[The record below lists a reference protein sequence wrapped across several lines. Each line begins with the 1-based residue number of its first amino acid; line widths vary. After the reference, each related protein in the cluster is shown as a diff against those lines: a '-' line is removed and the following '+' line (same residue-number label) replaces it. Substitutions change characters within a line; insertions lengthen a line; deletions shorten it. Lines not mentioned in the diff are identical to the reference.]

1 MKNEKFQNKS
11 RDFKNSRAHSEDRKH
26 EHTDFTREVRYLSE
40 SELMLLLSKKNDI
53 FVLILDCVQDP
64 HNLGACLRTADGAGV
79 DAVIVPKDKSV
90 DITDTVRR
98 VACGASESVPFVRVT
113 NLARTM
119 EKLKEIGVWLTGTS
133 DKSEKYLYEV
143 DLTGKV
149 GIVMGA
155 EGDGLRRL
163 TQEKCDYLV
172 QLPMAG
178 EVPCLNVSVATGIC
192 LYEVVRQRH
201 VNKVKK
207 LH

>member
-1 MKNEKFQNKS
+1 MKNENPN
-11 RDFKNSRAHSEDRKH
+11 FKQKDYKNARANSEQRKH
-26 EHTDFTREVRYLSE
+26 EHADFTREVRYLSE
-40 SELMLLLSKKNDI
+40 SELLIKLSKKKDA

-90 DITDTVRR
+90 DVTDTVRR

-119 EKLKEIGVWLTGTS
+119 EKLKEMGVWLTGTS
-133 DKSEKYLYEV
+133 DQSDKYLYDV
-143 DLTGKV
+143 DLTGSV

-163 TQEKCDYLV
+163 TKENCDFLV
-172 QLPMAG
+172 KIPMAG
-178 EVPCLNVSVATGIC
+178 DVPCLNVSVATGIC
-192 LYEVVRQRH
+192 LYEVVRQR
-201 VNKVKK
+201 KRKAT
-207 LH
+207 

>member
-1 MKNEKFQNKS
+1 MKNEHPN
-11 RDFKNSRAHSEDRKH
+11 FKHKDYKNARANSEQRKH

-40 SELMLLLSKKNDI
+40 SELLIMLSKKKDA

-90 DITDTVRR
+90 DVTDTVRR

-119 EKLKEIGVWLTGTS
+119 EKLKEMGVWLTGTS
-133 DKSEKYLYEV
+133 DQSDKYLYDI
-143 DLTGKV
+143 DLTGSV

-163 TQEKCDYLV
+163 TKENCDFLV
-172 QLPMAG
+172 KIPMAG

-192 LYEVVRQRH
+192 LYEVVRQR
-201 VNKVKK
+201 KRKAT
-207 LH
+207 

>member
-1 MKNEKFQNKS
+1 MKNDKQMYKPK
-11 RDFKNSRAHSEDRKH
+11 DHKNARANSEVRQH

-40 SELMLLLSKKNDI
+40 PELLMMLSKKKEV

-90 DITDTVRR
+90 DVTDTVRR

-119 EKLKEIGVWLTGTS
+119 EKLKEMGIWLTGTS
-133 DKSEKYLYEV
+133 DQSDKFLYDV
-143 DLTGKV
+143 DLTGSV

-163 TQEKCDYLV
+163 TKEGCDFLV
-172 QLPMAG
+172 QIPMAG

-192 LYEVVRQRH
+192 LYEVVRQR
-201 VNKVKK
+201 KQKAK
-207 LH
+207 

>member
-1 MKNEKFQNKS
+1 MNNDKPYQKHKDHKNA
-11 RDFKNSRAHSEDRKH
+11 RANSENRQH
-26 EHTDFTREVRYLSE
+26 EHTDFTREVRYLAE
-40 SELMLLLSKKNDI
+40 PEMLLMLSKKKDA

-90 DITDTVRR
+90 DVTDTVRR

-119 EKLKEIGVWLTGTS
+119 EKLKEMGIWLTGTS
-133 DKSEKYLYEV
+133 DQSDKFLYDV
-143 DLTGKV
+143 DLTGSV

-163 TQEKCDYLV
+163 TKEGCDFLV
-172 QLPMAG
+172 QIPMAG

-192 LYEVVRQRH
+192 LYEVVRQR
-201 VNKVKK
+201 KQKAQK
-207 LH
+207 

>member
-1 MKNEKFQNKS
+1 MKNEKFVNKQKDS
-11 RDFKNSRAHSEDRKH
+11 RNSRANSEERQH
-26 EHTDFTREVRYLSE
+26 EHTDYTREVRYLSE
-40 SELMLLLSKKNDI
+40 VELMLMLSKKTNP
-53 FVLILDCVQDP
+53 FLLILDCVQDP

-98 VACGASESVPFVRVT
+98 VACGASETVPFVRVT

-119 EKLKEIGVWLTGTS
+119 EKLKEMGIWLTGTS
-133 DKSEKYLYEV
+133 DKCDRFIYDV
-143 DLTGKV
+143 DLTGGV

-163 TQEKCDYLV
+163 TQENCDFLV
-172 QLPMAG
+172 QIPMAG

-192 LYEVVRQRH
+192 LYEVVRQR
-201 VNKVKK
+201 KVKNK
-207 LH
+207 

>member
-1 MKNEKFQNKS
+1 MSNEKPYPKQK
-11 RDFKNSRAHSEDRKH
+11 DYKNARANSDSRKH
-26 EHTDFTREVRYLSE
+26 EHTDFTREVRYLAE
-40 SELMLLLSKKNDI
+40 PEMLLMLSKKKDV

-90 DITDTVRR
+90 DVTDTVRR

-119 EKLKEIGVWLTGTS
+119 EKLKEMGIWLTGTS
-133 DKSEKYLYEV
+133 DQSDKFLYDV
-143 DLTGKV
+143 DLTGSV

-163 TQEKCDYLV
+163 TKEGCDFLV
-172 QLPMAG
+172 QIPMAG

-192 LYEVVRQRH
+192 LYEVVRQR
-201 VNKVKK
+201 KQKSIK
-207 LH
+207 

>member
-1 MKNEKFQNKS
+1 MKNENPN
-11 RDFKNSRAHSEDRKH
+11 FKQKDYKNARANSEQRKH

-40 SELMLLLSKKNDI
+40 SELLIMLSKKKDA

-90 DITDTVRR
+90 DVTDTVRR

-119 EKLKEIGVWLTGTS
+119 EKLKEMGVWLTGTS
-133 DKSEKYLYEV
+133 DQSDKYLYDI
-143 DLTGKV
+143 DLTGSV

-163 TQEKCDYLV
+163 TKENCDFLV
-172 QLPMAG
+172 KIPMAG

-192 LYEVVRQRH
+192 LYEVVRQR
-201 VNKVKK
+201 KRKAT
-207 LH
+207 

>member
-1 MKNEKFQNKS
+1 MKNEKLNDKEKENKLS
-11 RDFKNSRAHSEDRKH
+11 RSNSKERQH
-26 EHTDFTREVRYLSE
+26 EHTDYTREVRYLSE
-40 SELMLLLSKKNDI
+40 AELMLLLAKKQNP
-53 FVLILDCVQDP
+53 FLLILDCVQDP

-119 EKLKEIGVWLTGTS
+119 EKLKEMGVWLTGTS
-133 DKSEKYLYEV
+133 DKSEKYLYDV
-143 DLTGKV
+143 DLTGSV
-149 GIVMGA
+149 CIVMGA

-163 TQEKCDYLV
+163 TQEKCDFLV

-192 LYEVVRQRH
+192 LYEVVRQRQI
-201 VNKVKK
+201 KK
-207 LH
+207 

>member
-1 MKNEKFQNKS
+1 MKNENPN
-11 RDFKNSRAHSEDRKH
+11 FKQKDYKNARANSEQRKH

-40 SELMLLLSKKNDI
+40 SELLIKLSKKKDA

-90 DITDTVRR
+90 DVTDTVRR

-119 EKLKEIGVWLTGTS
+119 EKLKEMGVWLTGTS
-133 DKSEKYLYEV
+133 DQSDKYLYDV
-143 DLTGKV
+143 DLTGSV

-163 TQEKCDYLV
+163 TKENCDFLV
-172 QLPMAG
+172 KIPMAG
-178 EVPCLNVSVATGIC
+178 DVPCLNVSVATGIC
-192 LYEVVRQRH
+192 LYEVVRQR
-201 VNKVKK
+201 KRKAT
-207 LH
+207 

>member
-1 MKNEKFQNKS
+1 MKNDHSN
-11 RDFKNSRAHSEDRKH
+11 FKQKDYKNARANSEQRKH

-40 SELMLLLSKKNDI
+40 SELLIMLSKKKDA

-90 DITDTVRR
+90 DVTDTVRR

-119 EKLKEIGVWLTGTS
+119 EKLKEMGVWLTGTS
-133 DKSEKYLYEV
+133 DQSDKYLYDI
-143 DLTGKV
+143 DLTGSV

-163 TQEKCDYLV
+163 TKENCDFLV
-172 QLPMAG
+172 KIPMAG

-192 LYEVVRQRH
+192 LYEVVRQR
-201 VNKVKK
+201 KRKAT
-207 LH
+207 